1 MKLLTGEK
9 IFKVYHH
16 HPLFFILRV
25 LKVWGASLPFFFVA
39 FVFSPLFNFAAQVY
53 MYGGIITLFTLATC
67 YDMLIYY
74 LDTLVLT
81 NKRLVHLDWINP
93 FKYVEIEAMLDDI
106 QNVES
111 QESGFLSKFKFLD
124 FGTFILETASTKM
137 TIMFPEAPDPEGIKF
152 FIYNISKKHNSALVE
167 KDKDVNCDTPNKPAN
182 SVISKASSMVGKDIG
197 K

>member
-16 HPLFFILRV
+16 HPLFFMLRV
-25 LKVWGASLPFFFVA
+25 IKVWGASLPFFFVA
-39 FVFSPLFNFAAQVY
+39 FVFAPLFNFAAQVY
-53 MYGGIITLFTLATC
+53 LYGGIITLFALATC

-111 QESGFLSKFKFLD
+111 QESGFLSKFKFFD

-137 TIMFPEAPDPEGIKF
+137 TITFPEAPDPEGIKF

-167 KDKDVNCDTPNKPAN
+167 KEEICEPIKKPTSVNNVKVTSQA
-182 SVISKASSMVGKDIG
+182 GEDIG